1 MRIPLFILAFF
12 AIDFALVT
20 SYFIDYL
27 LGNPIWIMTRF
38 LDLDRESSLPTWYS
52 SVQWFSV
59 AALLAIFARH
69 NFRRSQFKSWLLIM
83 LPGVFLAFSLDE
95 IAMLHERIGMAIDS
109 ISRRDTHF
117 PVTGIWMFVIGVP
130 FIILFGV
137 IILVIR
143 TYFRR
148 APNAFNKIV
157 LGMGIMLAGAL
168 GVETLSNF
176 VEPDSVDRI
185 LLIMAEEFCEMLG
198 GTIVLWGSYESLRS
212 EDMVQLSPISRHE

>member
-1 MRIPLFILAFF
+1 MKHCMKIPLLILVFF
-12 AIDFALVT
+12 AMDLALVT
-20 SYFIDYL
+20 AYFIDYL
-27 LGNPIWIMTRF
+27 LGNPIWILTRF
-38 LDLDRESSLPTWYS
+38 FDLDRESSLPTWYS

-148 APNAFNKIV
+148 APR
-157 LGMGIMLAGAL
+157 IMLAGAL